1 MDLFQALP
9 ALRRHP
15 LLSGKKVALIG
26 VSTIVRDDAAC
37 YFEIGKPKYW
47 QRCEGGAIA
56 TTTTTTTTTIVGV
69 GGIGGS
75 IKRGETVL
83 ACLRREVEEEI
94 GVRVRF
100 APSRQTY
107 LIHDWQIA
115 SVLNL
120 PPSKKHLTPL
130 MVILIPPRLG
140 GPGTPDHLAIVV
152 FRTRLRGVP
161 APRDLFG
168 LLRVENHALTEFFAR
183 DEWPLDE
190 AQAHPGL
197 SIVLNGQPP
206 PGPILRPILTARAFQ
221 LLVRA
226 GHYRGS

>member
-15 LLSGKKVALIG
+15 LLSGKAVALIG
-26 VSTIVRDDAAC
+26 VSTVVCDETAC

-47 QRCEGGAIA
+47 QHREDGA
-56 TTTTTTTTTIVGV
+56 TIVGV

-75 IKRGETVL
+75 IKRGESVL
-83 ACLRREVEEEI
+83 ACLRREVREEL
-94 GVRVRF
+94 GVPIRLET
-100 APSRQTY
+100 PRQTC

-115 SVLNL
+115 DTLEL
-120 PPSKKHLTPL
+120 PPSKKRPTPL
-130 MVILIPPRLG
+130 MLILIPPRLG
-140 GPGTPDHLAIVV
+140 GPDTPDHLAIVA
-152 FRTRLRGVP
+152 FRTRLRGTPV
-161 APRDLFG
+161 PRDLFG
-168 LLRVENHALTEFFAR
+168 LLRVEHRATAAYFAR
-183 DEWPLDE
+183 DEWPLGE

-206 PGPILRPILTARAFQ
+206 PDPILRPVLTARAFQ

-226 GHYRGS
+226 GYA

>member
-15 LLSGKKVALIG
+15 LLSGKNVALIG

-47 QRCEGGAIA
+47 QRCEGGAI
-56 TTTTTTTTTIVGV
+56 TTTTTTTTIVGV

-107 LIHDWQIA
+107 LIHDWQVA

-120 PPSKKHLTPL
+120 PPNKKHLRPL

-168 LLRVENHALTEFFAR
+168 LLRVENHALAEFFAR